1 VPLLS
6 VIIPVYNVQAYLE
19 ECLDSVLGQG
29 FEDLEVIAV
38 DDRSPDHS
46 PAMLDERAAR
56 DERLRVVH
64 LEQNV
69 GLGPA
74 RNAGLEHA
82 TGRYVMFLDSDDS
95 LTPGS
100 LQAIADQLE
109 KARNPELLIVDH
121 ARTYWWGKVQRNLMH
136 ELLAELSQGPAFTTE
151 EHPEL
156 FDLLHVAWNKVSR
169 RDFLEREELL
179 FPPGY
184 YEDTPWTYKALL
196 TAKSISTLPVVT
208 VHYRQRRHGS
218 ILGTKSRRHFEAFA
232 QWERIFDFLDSRP
245 DLSHW
250 RPRVYQQMIAQ
261 YMTVLRHPKRVPA
274 DARADF
280 FHAASEHARRFSD
293 GTESM
298 GSPRQDQLL
307 AMLKKDNYTGFRAL
321 RVVNNTAS
329 TGKKKLKKSKKNA
342 RKVASRGKKLAKR
355 LEYRREVAT
364 VDLDPNLAVFA
375 AYWNRGYACSPK
387 AIYEAMRELAP
398 HIHGVWVVREKNV
411 DSLPPGVDY
420 VIPGSRRYWSLMA
433 RAKYLV
439 NNVNFPDQVI
449 KRPGQVHVQTQHGTP
464 LKHMG
469 IDLMKHPAAIGN
481 LVFED
486 LLMRSDRWD
495 YNLTSNRFSS
505 VVWQRAIPSNY
516 ETVESGYPRN
526 DVLVNAT
533 TADVAAARARL
544 GIPTDKRA
552 VLYAP
557 THRDHDLDFTLR
569 ADPVRLAEQLGEDFV
584 VLVRAHYFY
593 EWDTEHSELERRKQ
607 LLNVSRVDSVEDLML
622 AADVLVTDYSSIMF
636 DYANLDRPQVIFAP
650 DWETYRDVRGVYFDL
665 MELPPGHVA
674 TEQEELAE
682 LLRSGRYDDAESD
695 ALRAR
700 FRETFC
706 EYDDGRAAERVVRH
720 IFLGEG
726 MTPIQPLAERTVAPR
741 PSQIPEALAAAAAAV
756 GDKAWD
762 AAADRAKEAEW
773 ESTHHREGDERE
785 QEEPD
790 PGMEMEDDE
799 PFERGA
805 EDDDGDEDRE
815 LSQDWDSDRA
825 TPTAR
830 RTEQRD

>member
-1 VPLLS
+1 M
-6 VIIPVYNVQAYLE
+6 IIPVYNVQAYLE
-19 ECLDSVLGQG
+19 ECLDSVLGQS
-29 FEDLEVIAV
+29 FDDLEVIAV

-56 DERLRVVH
+56 EPRLKVVH

-95 LTPGS
+95 ITPGS
-100 LQAIADQLE
+100 LAAIAEQLE
-109 KARNPELLIVDH
+109 KARWPEMLIVDH
-121 ARTYWWGKVQRNLMH
+121 ARTYWWGKVQRNLKSD
-136 ELLAELSQGPAFTTE
+136 LLEELSHGPAFTTE

-169 RDFLEREELL
+169 RDFLEREQLE

-196 TAKSISTLPVVT
+196 TAKSISTLAYLT
-208 VHYRQRRHGS
+208 VHYRQRRHGN

-245 DLSHW
+245 DLAHW

-261 YMTVLRHPKRVPA
+261 YMTVLRHPKRVPD

-280 FHAASEHARRFSD
+280 FHAASEHARRFSN
-293 GTESM
+293 GQESM

-307 AMLKKDNYTGFRAL
+307 AMLKKDNYNGFRAL

-329 TGKKKLKKSKKNA
+329 TSKKKLTKSKKNA
-342 RKVASRGKKLAKR
+342 RRVVSRGKSLVKR
-355 LEYRREVAT
+355 IDYRREAAT

-398 HIHGVWVVREKNV
+398 HMHGVWVVREKNA
-411 DSLPPGVDY
+411 DTMPPGVDY
-420 VIPGSRRYWSLMA
+420 VIPGSRRYWSVMA
-433 RAKYLV
+433 RATYFV
-439 NNVNFPDQVI
+439 NNVNFPDQIV
-449 KRPGQVHVQTQHGTP
+449 KRPGQVHIQTQHGTP

-486 LLMRSDRWD
+486 LLQRSDRWD

-505 VVWQRAIPSNY
+505 VAWQRAIPSRY
-516 ETVESGYPRN
+516 ETFESGYPRN

-533 TADVAAARARL
+533 AQDVAAARARL

-569 ADPVRLAEQLGEDFV
+569 ADPVRLAEQLGEEFV

-593 EWDTEHSELERRKQ
+593 EWDTEQSELERRKQ
-607 LLNVSRVDSVEDLML
+607 LLNVSRVESVEDLML

-636 DYANLDRPQVIFAP
+636 DYANLDRPEIIFAP

-674 TEQEELAE
+674 TEQQELAE

-695 ALRAR
+695 RLRAR

-706 EYDDGRAAERVVRH
+706 EFDDGHAAERVVRRV
-720 IFLGEG
+720 FLGEE
-726 MTPIQPLAERTVAPR
+726 PLPMVPASERPVAPR
-741 PSQIPEALAAAAAAV
+741 PAEIPEELALAAAAV
-756 GDKAWD
+756 GEDAWD
-762 AAADRAKEAEW
+762 AATERARVEEKKAAHDAQRAAAAGPE
-773 ESTHHREGDERE
+773 DEERL
-785 QEEPD
+785 EPD
-790 PGMEMEDDE
+790 PGLEPDDE
-799 PFERGA
+799 EI
-805 EDDDGDEDRE
+805 EDVVEDADEDEDSE
-815 LSQDWDSDRA
+815 LSRDWDSDRV

-830 RTEQRD
+830 RAGQSD